1 MLIIWLTL
9 SWIFLSSAQKVYVP
23 YNCCVNY
30 FKYDLV
36 DDGSVYM
43 GIFTPPS
50 GSNSLY
56 KWSATFD
63 IHGHSAIF
71 LSPLMPYPN
80 NKSNDQRGQVIVYFV
95 NINSELP
102 MLTHL
107 SLNEHTL
114 CNVTGYGSPS
124 TKITVKYEMNLSRS

>member
-1 MLIIWLTL
+1 
-9 SWIFLSSAQKVYVP
+9 
-23 YNCCVNY
+23 
-30 FKYDLV
+30 
-36 DDGSVYM
+36 
-43 GIFTPPS
+43 
-50 GSNSLY
+50 
-56 KWSATFD
+56 
-63 IHGHSAIF
+63 
-71 LSPLMPYPN
+71 MPYPN

>member
-23 YNCCVNY
+23 YNCCINY

-36 DDGSVYM
+36 DNGSAYM

-63 IHGHSAIF
+63 IHGHSAVSWF
-71 LSPLMPYPN
+71 LVN
-80 NKSNDQRGQVIVYFV
+80 SNPFRFIY
-95 NINSELP
+95 I
-102 MLTHL
+102 
-107 SLNEHTL
+107 
-114 CNVTGYGSPS
+114 Y
-124 TKITVKYEMNLSRS
+124 IYII